1 MSDSNTNKNQDGE
14 KAAKPKK
21 MASKAK
27 PKKPSMTPR
36 QSQIR
41 AETLIRGI
49 DNSTQKIEKEMASIK
64 AARKEL
70 PAIITGLSNAAISS
84 STAAKPAAKPATAK
98 PAAAKPTAK
107 PTAKKPAAKPAAK
120 SAAKPAAKKAA
131 AKKPAS
137 KPASAKKPAA
147 NRPTFKDAAVQIL
160 TSAGRPMSKA
170 DLRRAYIAQHG
181 TISSQSVY
189 GVLNKNADLFKV
201 EGNMVSLAGKSKQA
215 PKDDVDA
222 FLQRVEKDQATAATA

>member
-98 PAAAKPTAK
+98 PAAAK